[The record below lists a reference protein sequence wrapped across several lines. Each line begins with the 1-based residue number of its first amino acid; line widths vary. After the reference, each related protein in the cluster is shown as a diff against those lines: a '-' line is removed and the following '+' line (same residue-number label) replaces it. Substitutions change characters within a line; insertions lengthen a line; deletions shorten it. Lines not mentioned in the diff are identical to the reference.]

1 MKLRKRKKNK
11 LLVIFLL
18 ILINTIVIINYVGS
32 KITPQAEE
40 IIKANVNKSI
50 NSYVFYIFSR
60 DTLSN
65 EKLMD
70 IVDLNMNSNQE
81 VISIDYQFNKVYKY
95 LGESVFNF
103 FKGEPNINIEY
114 YDLEKEIFLLPIGMM
129 NKNNMLINGM
139 GFKIPIKVKILT
151 DVNLGFKTKV
161 SDYGLNNVLV
171 ELYIVVNVKNEM
183 IASGSLKQ
191 FGETY
196 EIVLASK
203 VVMGKVPM
211 YYGGSIEKSSSILS
225 S

>member
-1 MKLRKRKKNK
+1 MKLKKRKKNK
-11 LLVIFLL
+11 LLVICLL
-18 ILINTIVIINYVGS
+18 ILLGTIIILNYIGN

-103 FKGEPNINIEY
+103 FKGQPNMNIEY
-114 YDLEKEIFLLPIGMM
+114 YDWDKEVFFLPVGMM
-129 NKNNMLINGM
+129 HKNNILINGM

-151 DVNLGFKTKV
+151 DVNLSFKTKV

-171 ELYIVVNVKNEM
+171 ELYIVVNVANEM
-183 IASGSLKQ
+183 LTSGSLKQ

-196 EIVLASK
+196 EIVVASK

>member
-1 MKLRKRKKNK
+1 MKLRKRRKNK
-11 LLVIFLL
+11 LLIICLL
-18 ILINTIVIINYVGS
+18 ILINTIFIISYVGNR
-32 KITPQAEE
+32 ITPQAEE
-40 IIKANVNKSI
+40 IIRANVNKNI

-103 FKGEPNINIEY
+103 FKGSPNINIEY
-114 YDLEKEIFLLPIGMM
+114 YDYDKELFLLPIGMM
-129 NKNNMLINGM
+129 YKNNMLVNGM
-139 GFKIPIKVKILT
+139 GFKVPIKVKILT
-151 DVNLGFKTKV
+151 DVNLSLKTKV

-171 ELYIVVNVKNEM
+171 ELYVVVNVSNEM
-183 IASGSLKQ
+183 IASGSVKQ

-196 EIVLASK
+196 EIVVASK
-203 VVMGKVPM
+203 IVMGKVPM
-211 YYGGSIEKSSSILS
+211 YYGGSIEKSSSIVS

>member
-1 MKLRKRKKNK
+1 MKLRKRRKNK
-11 LLVIFLL
+11 LLVICLL
-18 ILINTIVIINYVGS
+18 IFINTIVIINYVGNR
-32 KITPQAEE
+32 ITPQAEE
-40 IIKANVNKSI
+40 IIKANVNKNI

-65 EKLMD
+65 ENLMD

-103 FKGEPNINIEY
+103 FKSSPNINIEY
-114 YDLEKEIFLLPIGMM
+114 YDYDKELFLLPIGMM
-129 NKNNMLINGM
+129 YKNNMLVNGM
-139 GFKIPIKVKILT
+139 GFKVPIKVKILT
-151 DVNLGFKTKV
+151 DVNLSLKTKV

-171 ELYIVVNVKNEM
+171 ELYVVVNVSNEM

-196 EIVLASK
+196 EIVVASK
-203 VVMGKVPM
+203 IVMGKVPM
-211 YYGGSIEKSSSILS
+211 YYGGSIEKSSAIVS